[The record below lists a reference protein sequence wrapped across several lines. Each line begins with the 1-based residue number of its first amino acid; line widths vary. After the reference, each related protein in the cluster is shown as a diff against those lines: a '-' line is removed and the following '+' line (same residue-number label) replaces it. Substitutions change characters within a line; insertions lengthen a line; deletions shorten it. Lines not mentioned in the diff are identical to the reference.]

1 MIAVVS
7 RAVLIR
13 PIGGSPESSP
23 LPLIHNDS
31 IDSGCFETDTKDLQ
45 PKYTLLAEAGKP
57 TKAART
63 ARTVLTRKLRVLA
76 NALLAKGRARANADD
91 HHEYSSVDGF
101 APSAFKLS
109 TGGNDQGRES
119 RTAAVTRRVHPRRRC
134 GRVARMAKN
143 SGPKD
148 WRWRAWL
155 LPRPAA
161 AALAAMAFLL
171 CLASS
176 KPALAQIDP
185 FGWFEQLFRPNP
197 PPGRVVK
204 PRPENRRAAPEPY
217 LGRPRS
223 NRKAIAKVPAKP
235 AVAPTY
241 FVAVLGDSLA
251 QMLAQGL
258 TEVFENRPE
267 VAILRKAKEDS
278 GLVRDDFFDWTNAT
292 RDLLASGEKI
302 DFAVML
308 IGSNDR
314 QSLRDANGSYEARS
328 PEWQA
333 AYTQRIETI
342 AAMFRDKKI
351 PLVWVGLPILKSE
364 RLSADALAFNE
375 YYRAYAEKA
384 GATYIDIWE
393 AFADEAGQYSTFG
406 PDINGQTVRLR
417 AADGVH
423 FTKAGARKLA
433 HFVEPA
439 IRHNL
444 DEAQPNSE
452 PALNPANVA
461 NPDGTETP
469 ANVSAL
475 PGSET
480 PPAPKPVAGPIM
492 PLTGPVLAPGGVLAT
507 RTTTAGTANNTARTL
522 IEQTLQQGR
531 PLAPKPGRADDF
543 SWPRN

>member
-1 MIAVVS
+1 
-7 RAVLIR
+7 
-13 PIGGSPESSP
+13 
-23 LPLIHNDS
+23 
-31 IDSGCFETDTKDLQ
+31 
-45 PKYTLLAEAGKP
+45 
-57 TKAART
+57 
-63 ARTVLTRKLRVLA
+63 
-76 NALLAKGRARANADD
+76 
-91 HHEYSSVDGF
+91 
-101 APSAFKLS
+101 
-109 TGGNDQGRES
+109 
-119 RTAAVTRRVHPRRRC
+119 
-134 GRVARMAKN
+134 MAKN
-143 SGPKD
+143 SRPKD
-148 WRWRAWL
+148 CAWRARL
-155 LPRPAA
+155 LPKPAA
-161 AALAAMAFLL
+161 AALAAMACLL
-171 CLASS
+171 LLAGGN
-176 KPALAQIDP
+176 PARAQIDP
-185 FGWFEQLFRPNP
+185 FGWFEQLFQPNP

-204 PRPENRRAAPEPY
+204 PRPEHHRAAPQPY
-217 LGRPRS
+217 LARPRS
-223 NRKAIAKVPAKP
+223 SHPAGKAAEKAVTKAQP

-251 QMLAQGL
+251 HMLAQGL
-258 TEVFENRPE
+258 SEAFENRPE

-292 RDLLASGEKI
+292 RDMLASGEKI

-314 QSLRDANGSYEARS
+314 QPLRDANGSYEPRS

-351 PLVWVGLPILKSE
+351 PLVWVGLPILRSE
-364 RLSADALAFNE
+364 RLSGDALAFNE
-375 YYRAYAEKA
+375 FYRAYAEKS

-393 AFADEAGQYSTFG
+393 AFADEAGQYNAFG

-444 DEAQPNSE
+444 DEVQPNTG
-452 PALNPANVA
+452 PAPNPANVP
-461 NPDGTETP
+461 NPEGTETP

-475 PGSET
+475 PGTET
-480 PPAPKPVAGPIM
+480 PPAPKPVAGPIL
-492 PLTGPVLAPGGVLAT
+492 PLTAPVLAPGGELAT
-507 RTTTAGTANNTARTL
+507 RRTNAGTASNPARAL

-531 PLAPKPGRADDF
+531 PLAPKPGRTDDF